1 MSNSFL
7 LAVLLL
13 KSCLYG
19 QMMLSLKTLSPI
31 LRGEINFQ
39 PNGDKRTFLFNGSDC
54 SLHRYGLAAAFSEI
68 ERLSHQVTNAGN
80 PIVMDLKTRYVVKG
94 IGKEQIIDSVVKIH
108 TNGDRI
114 TKVEDRWNDQLPDGA
129 FKNVRIFSPSSW
141 LHYAEGWLWWIWSRI
156 WWTRGWKVRWCSY
169 FGFLEEFEKG

>member
-1 MSNSFL
+1 MSISFS
-7 LAVLLL
+7 LAVLLS

-31 LRGEINFQ
+31 LRGESNIQ
-39 PNGDKRTFLFNGSDC
+39 PNGDKRTILFSGSDC

-68 ERLSHQVTNAGN
+68 ERLSHQVTSAGN

-94 IGKEQIIDSVVKIH
+94 IGKEQTIDSVVKIH

-129 FKNVRIFSPSSW
+129 FKNVRIFSPLSW
-141 LHYAEGWLWWIWSRI
+141 FHYTEGWLWWMWSRI
-156 WWTRGWKVRWCSY
+156 WWTRGWKVR
-169 FGFLEEFEKG
+169 